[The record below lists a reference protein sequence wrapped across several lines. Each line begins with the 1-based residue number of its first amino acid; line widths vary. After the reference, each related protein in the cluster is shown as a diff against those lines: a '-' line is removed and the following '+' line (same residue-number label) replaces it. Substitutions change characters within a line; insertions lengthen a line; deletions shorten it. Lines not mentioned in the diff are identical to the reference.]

1 MKKAQWCQSSWFQ
14 IPPARC
20 LNSAEIT
27 GSKSDFSEDS
37 VQLFS
42 AILEHSWYKRAY
54 LTVKVKIKA
63 VVLLPLL

>member
-14 IPPARC
+14 IPSAQC

-42 AILEHSWYKRAY
+42 AILEHSWYKCAY
-54 LTVKVKIKA
+54 LMVKVTIKA